1 MGAFDDGQVGRERL
15 VISNRVTIPLHEIEL
30 TPLRA
35 SGPGGQNVNKV
46 ATAIHLRFDIAA
58 SSLPEVYKQRLL
70 ALRDRRVT
78 GEGVIVIKAQAQR
91 TQEGNRAA
99 ALERLAE
106 LVRSVAKAPKK
117 RVPTRPT
124 KASKK
129 RRLDSKTRHGR
140 TKRLR
145 GRIDDD

>member
-1 MGAFDDGQVGRERL
+1 MVAPHDDPTGRERL
-15 VISNRVTIPLHEIEL
+15 VISNRVAIPLHEIEL
-30 TPLRA
+30 APLRA

-46 ATAIHLRFDIAA
+46 ATAIHLRFDIGA
-58 SSLPEVYKQRLL
+58 SSLPEVYKKRLR

-78 GEGVIVIKAQAQR
+78 GDGVIVIKAQAQR

-106 LVRSVAKAPKK
+106 LVRSVATVPKK

-129 RRLDSKTRHGR
+129 RRLDTKTRHGR

-145 GRIDDD
+145 GRVDDD